1 MTLFFQQ
8 LGVWEAP
15 AKVTPDR
22 RVTSQLRAEAE
33 RGDRRASPSPEDH
46 RTRRRG
52 NGSAGTSQRLFA
64 ETLTSRSI

>member
-15 AKVTPDR
+15 AKVTPIGA
-22 RVTSQLRAEAE
+22 AE
-33 RGDRRASPSPEDH
+33 DLSPGPEVGPPH
-46 RTRRRG
+46 PG
-52 NGSAGTSQRLFA
+52 AGTSQRLFA